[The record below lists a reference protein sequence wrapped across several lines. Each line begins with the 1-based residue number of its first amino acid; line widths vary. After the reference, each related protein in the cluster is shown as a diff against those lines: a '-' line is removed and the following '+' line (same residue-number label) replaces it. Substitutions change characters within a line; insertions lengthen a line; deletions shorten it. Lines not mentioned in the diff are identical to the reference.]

1 VESLGP
7 KTVDGVS
14 LQALRVHSTDLEIQL
29 YFDAKFHLV
38 RLEVPAAKV
47 VIVRQ

>member
-7 KTVDGVS
+7 QTIDGAR
-14 LQALRVHSTDLEIQL
+14 LEALRVHSKDLEIEI
-29 YFDAKFHLV
+29 YFDAKFRLM